1 MNDFV
6 FLALGSNIENK
17 KENIEKAIV
26 ELKNNFINIID
37 ISPLYTTPALMFKDS
52 PSEWN
57 IPYLNCIVK
66 VKTDKTPQDLLLLCK
81 NIEKKLGRDFSKRW
95 APRPI
100 DIDILFYKNQEINTD
115 ILTIPHKEIN
125 NRSFVL
131 DPLSFVYP
139 EKAENYYKKTHQPV
153 FMGIMN
159 ITPDSFSDGGKFND
173 FDNFIKSFEL
183 WQENNVAIIDIGA
196 ESTRPNATKLT
207 PEEEIN
213 RLNNVFDYIKNRE
226 KKIFNSLLSIDTY
239 HYKTAEKAIE
249 NGFNIINDVSG
260 LEDDNMLELAKNNK
274 DIKFVFMHN
283 LGIPTNKNITVKG
296 DIVVEVKKWL
306 YKKINIFEKNNIK
319 KEQLIFDIG
328 IGFGKTQSQSLQ
340 LLQNI
345 KVFHEYGFKILVG
358 HSRKSFMNIFTTDK
372 ERDVETLSISMKIAK
387 DVDVIRVHTPLE
399 HQRALIAMDHCY
411 NQFL

>member
-1 MNDFV
+1 MSDFI

-17 KENIEKAIV
+17 KENIEKAII
-26 ELKNNFINIID
+26 ELKNNFVDIID

-57 IPYLNCIVK
+57 VPYLNCVIK
-66 VKTDKTPQDLLLLCK
+66 AKTDKTPQDLLLLCK
-81 NIEKKLGRDFSKRW
+81 EIEKKLGRDFSKRW
-95 APRPI
+95 GPRPI
-100 DIDILFYKNQEINTD
+100 DIDILFYKNQIINTE
-115 ILTIPHKEIN
+115 ILTIPHKEIY

-131 DPLSFVYP
+131 DPLSFLCL
-139 EKAENYYKKTHQPV
+139 EKAKNYYMETHQPV

-159 ITPDSFSDGGKFND
+159 ITPDSFSDGGKFNN
-173 FDNFIKSFEL
+173 FNNFINTFEL
-183 WQENNVAIIDIGA
+183 WRENDVAIIDIGA

-207 PEEEIN
+207 PEEEIG
-213 RLNNVFDYIKNRE
+213 RLNNVFNYIKNRE

-260 LEDDNMLELAKNNK
+260 FEDNNMLELAKNNK
-274 DIKFVFMHN
+274 NIKFVFMHN
-283 LGIPTNKNITVKG
+283 LGIPTDKNITVKG
-296 DIVVEVKKWL
+296 DIVEEVKKWL
-306 YKKINIFEKNNIK
+306 EKKINVFEKNNIK

-345 KVFHEYGFKILVG
+345 RAFHEYGFKILVG

-372 ERDVETLSISMKIAK
+372 EKDIETLSVSMKIAR
-387 DVDVIRVHTPLE
+387 DVDIIRVHTPLE
-399 HQRALIAMDHCY
+399 HKRALIAMDHCC
-411 NQFL
+411 NQFV

>member
-1 MNDFV
+1 MSDFV

-17 KENIEKAIV
+17 KENIEKAII
-26 ELKNNFINIID
+26 ELKNNFVDIID

-57 IPYLNCIVK
+57 VPYLNCVIK
-66 VKTDKTPQDLLLLCK
+66 AKTDKTPQDLLLLCK
-81 NIEKKLGRDFSKRW
+81 EIEKKLGRDFSKRW
-95 APRPI
+95 GPRPI
-100 DIDILFYKNQEINTD
+100 DIDILFYKNQIINTE
-115 ILTIPHKEIN
+115 ILTIPHKEIY

-131 DPLSFVYP
+131 DPLSFLCL
-139 EKAENYYKKTHQPV
+139 EKAKNYYRETHQPV

-159 ITPDSFSDGGKFND
+159 ITPDSFSDGGKFNN
-173 FDNFIKSFEL
+173 FNNFINTFEL
-183 WQENNVAIIDIGA
+183 WQENDVAIIDIGA

-207 PEEEIN
+207 PEEEIG
-213 RLNNVFDYIKNRE
+213 RLNNVFNYIKNRE

-260 LEDDNMLELAKNNK
+260 FEDNNMLELAKNNK
-274 DIKFVFMHN
+274 NIKFVFMHN
-283 LGIPTNKNITVKG
+283 LGIPTDKNITVKG
-296 DIVVEVKKWL
+296 DIVEEVKKWL
-306 YKKINIFEKNNIK
+306 EKKINVFEKNNIK

-345 KVFHEYGFKILVG
+345 RAFHEYGFKILVG

-372 ERDVETLSISMKIAK
+372 EKDIETLSVSMKIAR
-387 DVDVIRVHTPLE
+387 DVDIIRVHTPLE
-399 HQRALIAMDHCY
+399 HKRALIAMDHCC
-411 NQFL
+411 NQFV